1 MPTDAHRAGVQAQAA
16 ERALKQADGSSN
28 MPAWSLK
35 DAVASRQQK
44 KCMLRRR
51 FIRRLQVAG
60 GGDGYVVGDSI
71 WGGWPIPL

>member
-16 ERALKQADGSSN
+16 ERALKQADGSTN

-44 KCMLRRR
+44 SVCSDAVSFAVYRWL
-51 FIRRLQVAG
+51 VAATAMF
-60 GGDGYVVGDSI
+60 
-71 WGGWPIPL
+71 